1 MEEINLLES
10 VQRMKDKARYLWQEL
25 VVQQTQDKPQTP
37 MPGSGKTER
46 ADTAM
51 LVTGSVP
58 SSPIVHRG
66 PSHGLNTLGTFR
78 RDLDSFN
85 SGTLLT
91 PEPQTSALSIV
102 GVLLWKVGAL
112 ESKLASCRNKSASLS
127 VRNQKQRWC

>member
-1 MEEINLLES
+1 MEEANLLES

-25 VVQQTQDKPQTP
+25 VVQQTS
-37 MPGSGKTER
+37 MPGLGKTER
-46 ADTAM
+46 ADIAL

-66 PSHGLNTLGTFR
+66 PSHGLHTLGTFG

-91 PEPQTSALSIV
+91 PEPQTSALNIV
-102 GVLLWKVGAL
+102 GVLLWKVGAP
-112 ESKLASCRNKSASLS
+112 ESKLASCRNNSASLS
-127 VRNQKQRWC
+127 VRNRKQRWC